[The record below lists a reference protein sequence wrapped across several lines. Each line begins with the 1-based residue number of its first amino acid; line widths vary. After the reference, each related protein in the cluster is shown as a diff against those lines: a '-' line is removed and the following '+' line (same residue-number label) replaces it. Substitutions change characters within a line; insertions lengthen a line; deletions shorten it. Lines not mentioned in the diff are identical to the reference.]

1 MTTIILLLVMGIA
14 LILSRNIFARF
25 ASSQNTPFGRA
36 NAKHPKATSL
46 GPVVIGSIMTIAAIL
61 GIFGVLEPQ

>member
-14 LILSRNIFARF
+14 LILSRNIFAHF

-46 GPVVIGSIMTIAAIL
+46 GPVVIGSIMIIAAIL

>member
-1 MTTIILLLVMGIA
+1 MTTIILLLVMGIT

-36 NAKHPKATSL
+36 NAKHPNATSM
-46 GPVVIGSIMTIAAIL
+46 GPAVTGSIMIIAAIL